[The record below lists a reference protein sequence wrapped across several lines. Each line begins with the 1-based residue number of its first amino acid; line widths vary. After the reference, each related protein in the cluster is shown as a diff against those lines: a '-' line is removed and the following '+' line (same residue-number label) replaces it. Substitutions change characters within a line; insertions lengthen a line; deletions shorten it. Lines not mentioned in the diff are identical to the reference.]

1 MSSSSSA
8 FQKIIT
14 IQAALNTDRS
24 KLCVSQEVQKH
35 VVLSDLLNREIPI
48 SSIERRVS
56 VLTLVWS
63 AQPAGLPT
71 APACTPAAVSDRAS
85 HVPASLYVL
94 HTEDFISTSVGN
106 ESAQSTLTELEV
118 NWGCCT
124 RKTASNSTFVA
135 QLRVLHPLNRV
146 VDEDHHAKDC
156 SVGHCCEGK
165 GVSI

>member
-1 MSSSSSA
+1 MPFKRS
-8 FQKIIT
+8 
-14 IQAALNTDRS
+14 LRS
-24 KLCVSQEVQKH
+24 KVRSIETDKSYVFPRNFRSL
-35 VVLSDLLNREIPI
+35 LSFRTSSIEQSSI
-48 SSIERRVS
+48 SSIERPVS

-63 AQPAGLPT
+63 AQPAGLPM

-94 HTEDFISTSVGN
+94 HTEDFISTSVVN

-124 RKTASNSTFVA
+124 RKTASNATFVA
-135 QLRVLHPLNRV
+135 PLRVLHPLNIV